1 MLRLVF
7 ANWLHLHIK
16 KLKMKSIRFTKGLLP
31 LMLLAVLFMLA
42 CRKKTIDKDTQA
54 AEDNSESE
62 MVCNDASNM
71 SDAAALGVDHFR
83 VANVDAL
90 LSACATVT
98 RDTVSV
104 PHVITID
111 FGTSN
116 CTCQDGRTRRG
127 SIHIAYT
134 GGYFQTGTTRTIT
147 FTDYYVNDKHVEGTH
162 TVTNNGL
169 NSAGNYTWTVQ
180 AADMRITRP
189 TGEYHT
195 WNSTRTREMIAGA
208 STPILRNDD
217 IYLITGTASGVN
229 INGVSY
235 TANIVQP
242 LRRAV
247 SCQWIESGTI
257 EITPANLATRT
268 LDFGNTGCDNQA
280 TVTVNSNTY
289 SITLH

>member
-1 MLRLVF
+1 MPVLIVATL
-7 ANWLHLHIK
+7 
-16 KLKMKSIRFTKGLLP
+16 MSI
-31 LMLLAVLFMLA
+31 A
-42 CRKKTIDKDTQA
+42 CRKKTVDKDTQA
-54 AEDNSESE
+54 AEDNEESE
-62 MVCNDASNM
+62 MICNDASNM
-71 SDAAALGVDHFR
+71 SDAAALGVTSFR
-83 VANVDAL
+83 THGVDGI
-90 LSACATVT
+90 LSGCATVT
-98 RDTVSV
+98 RDTVSTPRV
-104 PHVITID
+104 LTIN

-116 CTCQDGRTRRG
+116 CVCQDGRSRRG
-127 SIHIAYT
+127 IISIAYT

-180 AADMRITRP
+180 AVDMRITRP

-229 INGVSY
+229 VNGVSY
-235 TANIVQP
+235 TANILQP

-247 SCQWIESGTI
+247 SCQWMESGKI